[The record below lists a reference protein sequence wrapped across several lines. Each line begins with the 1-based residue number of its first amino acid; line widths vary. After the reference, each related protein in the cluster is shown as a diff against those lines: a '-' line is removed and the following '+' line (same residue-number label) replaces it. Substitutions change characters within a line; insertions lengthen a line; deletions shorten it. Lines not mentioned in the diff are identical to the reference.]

1 MELAYER
8 AREEASKMWFKAG
21 AQLAKKYAIEG
32 RGDPLSAFKEG
43 IEKLMLR
50 TAEFNVERSG
60 ELIKIEVVDPSL
72 SKPYAFFMSY
82 FFEGALKAFGYEV
95 VESEA
100 MRGFVRLLATTSSK

>member
-1 MELAYER
+1 
-8 AREEASKMWFKAG
+8 
-21 AQLAKKYAIEG
+21 
-32 RGDPLSAFKEG
+32 
-43 IEKLMLR
+43 MLG

-72 SKPYAFFMSY
+72 SKSYAFFMSY
-82 FFEGALKAFGYEV
+82 FFKGALKAFGYEV